1 MVELFYSPTPNGRK
15 VSIMLEET
23 KIKYK
28 ITPINLGKKEQF
40 KPEFLKINPYGKIPA
55 IIDHEKDLVLIE
67 SGAILIYLARKSNQF
82 LPKENEIRIFEWL
95 MFQISNVGPTL
106 GQLHHFSHFNP
117 GKSLYSEERFY
128 KGALKVYAALNN
140 QLKKNIIKKTNM
152 IPDFIDIGGG
162 FPTIYPDLRPQ
173 SLNTYIF
180 EIKKALANL
189 KLEKQ
194 PKLMCEPGRAL
205 VAESGSTIVRVVL
218 RKKQKK
224 NLK

>member
-1 MVELFYSPTPNGRK
+1 MIELFYSPTPNGRK
-15 VSIMLEET
+15 ISIMLEET
-23 KIKYK
+23 KIEYK
-28 ITPINLGKKEQF
+28 ITSINLGKEEQF

-55 IIDHEKDLVLIE
+55 IIDHEKDLVIIE

-140 QLKKNIIKKTNM
+140 QLKKNNFNIPITLFHGLKDEVVPLKFSIKIFKNCINTKKKLIKVKNGNHSLSRKGDLKKICSELNNM
-152 IPDFIDIGGG
+152 I
-162 FPTIYPDLRPQ
+162 
-173 SLNTYIF
+173 S
-180 EIKKALANL
+180 KH
-189 KLEKQ
+189 
-194 PKLMCEPGRAL
+194 C
-205 VAESGSTIVRVVL
+205 
-218 RKKQKK
+218 
-224 NLK
+224 